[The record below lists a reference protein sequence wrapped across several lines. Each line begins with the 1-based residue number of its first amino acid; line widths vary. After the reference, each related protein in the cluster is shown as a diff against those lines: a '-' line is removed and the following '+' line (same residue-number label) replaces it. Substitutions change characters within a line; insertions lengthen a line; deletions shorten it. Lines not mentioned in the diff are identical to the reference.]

1 MAYTC
6 KNCGAVANAPG
17 HLCNP
22 CGEPENCSFCGAPQ
36 VDARHICKD
45 KLIAM
50 KYTCDGC
57 GRVAM
62 EAGHLCKPS
71 PIGG

>member
-6 KNCGAVANAPG
+6 TNCGAVAGEPG

-22 CGEPENCSFCGAPQ
+22 CGDKVNCSFCGIPQ
-36 VDARHICKD
+36 TGTTHMCKD
-45 KLIAM
+45 KLDAM
-50 KYTCDGC
+50 KYVCDGC

-62 EAGHLCKPS
+62 NEENLCAPS
-71 PIGG
+71 PIS

>member
-6 KNCGAVANAPG
+6 KNCGAVADAPG

-22 CGEPENCSFCGAPQ
+22 CGDKQKCSFCGAPE
-36 VDARHICKD
+36 VDHTHICKS
-45 KLIAM
+45 KLSAM
-50 KYTCDGC
+50 KFVCDGC

-62 EAGHLCKPS
+62 ESEHLCKPA
-71 PIGG
+71 PIG

>member
-6 KNCGAVANAPG
+6 KNCGAVANEPG

-22 CGEPENCSFCGAPQ
+22 CGDAKKCSFCGTPDVVA
-36 VDARHICKD
+36 AHMCKD
-45 KLIAM
+45 KLASM
-50 KYTCDGC
+50 KFVCDGC

-62 EAGHLCKPS
+62 EEAHLCKPS
-71 PIGG
+71 HIG

>member
-17 HLCNP
+17 HLCSP
-22 CGEPENCSFCGAPQ
+22 CDDKEKCSFCGDPQ

-45 KLIAM
+45 KLSAM
-50 KYTCDGC
+50 KFSCDGC

-62 EAGHLCKPS
+62 EESHLCKPS
-71 PIGG
+71 PIA